1 MPVPQQ
7 NISPDTGLIERFR
20 SGFRLLGKYGLSSLT
35 ATGVDFMAFHLAL
48 TGLLLTAVQATVAG
62 RCAGAVVAFLMQ
74 RRWVFQRSDATRWHA
89 LAVKYSSGVLLGMG
103 LNVGAVWLLHDL
115 SGWAPWPAR
124 ITAATV
130 GWFLIFQ
137 FNHRI
142 VFRKAIDPATDRR
155 PFNYRT

>member
-1 MPVPQQ
+1 MSAPQR
-7 NISPDTGLIERFR
+7 NMASATPFADRIR

-35 ATGVDFMAFHLAL
+35 ATGIDFMTFHLAL
-48 TGLLLTAVQATVAG
+48 TALLLTAVQATVVG
-62 RCAGAVVAFLMQ
+62 RCAGACVAFLMQ
-74 RRWVFQRSDATRWHA
+74 RRWVFQAVHATRWPS
-89 LAVKYSSGVLLGMG
+89 LAVKYGSGVLLGMG

-124 ITAATV
+124 ITAATI

-142 VFRKAIDPATDRR
+142 VFRKALDPAENRR